1 MGQLSISLIKLVV
14 QLSVFLLE
22 LPDLSLALLLNSI
35 NLILILLLLLSH
47 LVLEDVQFS
56 LDLQ

>member
-1 MGQLSISLIKLVV
+1 MGQLCIRLIKLVI
-14 QLSVFLLE
+14 QLSVFLFE

-35 NLILILLLLLSH
+35 NLVLILLLLLSH
-47 LVLEDVQFS
+47 LVLEDVKFS

>member
-1 MGQLSISLIKLVV
+1 MGQLCISLIKLVV
-14 QLSVFLLE
+14 QLSVFLFE

>member
-1 MGQLSISLIKLVV
+1 MGQLCIRLIKLVV
-14 QLSVFLLE
+14 KLPVFLFE

>member
-35 NLILILLLLLSH
+35 NLVFILLLLLSH